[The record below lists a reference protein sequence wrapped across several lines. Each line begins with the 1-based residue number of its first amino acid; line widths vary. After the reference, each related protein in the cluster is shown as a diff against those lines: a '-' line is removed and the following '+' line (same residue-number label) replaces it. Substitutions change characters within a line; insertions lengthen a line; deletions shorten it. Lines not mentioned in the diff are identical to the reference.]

1 MTKPNVDEVLYQ
13 DYKNSAQNHTQKL
26 EAFWNSFWRR
36 LKLPNPM
43 DYIGGNPKE
52 SDMGFYDRLLVMV
65 LKTGILYKENR

>member
-1 MTKPNVDEVLYQ
+1 MVKPNVDEVLYQ
-13 DYKNSAQNHTQKL
+13 VYKNSAKNHTQKI